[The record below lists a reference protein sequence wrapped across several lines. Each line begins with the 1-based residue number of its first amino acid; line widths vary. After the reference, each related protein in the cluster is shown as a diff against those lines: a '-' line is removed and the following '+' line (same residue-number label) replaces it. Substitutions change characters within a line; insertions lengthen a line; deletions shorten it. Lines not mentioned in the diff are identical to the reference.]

1 MNSKPIQ
8 SAFLA
13 LAAATTLVAGAVSP
27 AMARANDPAKEA
39 KAKQED
45 TGKSDKDMQRRY
57 CVQQGASTGTLMPK
71 RECHTRGEWI
81 ERFNYDP
88 AKKN

>member
-39 KAKQED
+39 KAKQD
-45 TGKSDKDMQRRY
+45 DQSDAAMQKKY
-57 CVQQGASTGTLMPK
+57 CVRQGATTGTLMPK
-71 RECHTRGEWI
+71 RECHTRAEWI
-81 ERFNYDP
+81 SRYNFDP
-88 AKKN
+88 AAKKN

>member
-13 LAAATTLVAGAVSP
+13 LAAATTLIAGAVSP

-39 KAKQED
+39 KAKQD
-45 TGKSDKDMQRRY
+45 DQSDAAMQKKY
-57 CVQQGASTGTLMPK
+57 CVQGPSTGTMFPK
-71 RECHTRGEWI
+71 RECHTRAEWI
-81 ERFNYDP
+81 ATVGQDP
-88 AKKN
+88 AKIKKN